1 MQLSMFLSEEPLA
14 SPSALQDSE
23 RDWMIRV
30 ATSCSPILTLLTDI
44 APVGWSGKTSPV
56 SFQATEDGILPP
68 SFSGWANSGMGSPTE
83 CLTLNISDWPKDAS
97 VSSLW
102 QVLEDGSLPPQYF
115 LSARACQGILR
126 RAEKRGR
133 ELPAPLRSALMSA
146 QPSELEE
153 IEQAATDRQAQT

>member
-1 MQLSMFLSEEPLA
+1 MQLSMFLSEEPPANHSA
-14 SPSALQDSE
+14 SQDSE
-23 RDWMIRV
+23 RDWMTRV
-30 ATSCSPILTLLTDI
+30 ATSCSPILPLLTDI

-68 SFSGWANSGMGSPTE
+68 SFSGWASSGMGSPTE

-97 VSSLW
+97 VCSLW

-133 ELPAPLRSALMSA
+133 QLPTQLHHALQAVAAAS
-146 QPSELEE
+146 SEPAIPEDKILS
-153 IEQAATDRQAQT
+153 